1 MKNMKKT
8 QWIMIILAL
17 FLAFVA
23 PLMINS
29 EITIQDQ
36 QATKDLNSDLS
47 ASCTAAVKTA
57 KDDAVGKFL
66 YRSEDARKNAVAAFF
81 RNFSSCISVDDNTDM
96 YYVARYYV
104 PCIAMV
110 DYDGY
115 YIMYAKSYQ
124 DGSGKYKYADLIT
137 PKQSW
142 TQTYGDYIITYSLND
157 NVHVDMQSCADRY
170 SGNYKNVYQSIAKD
184 HNIDAI
190 KFMAD
195 EDTFTE
201 EKNTT
206 VISLLNEKISYYIET
221 HNSFH
226 NTAGLH
232 YDFVMPQTDK
242 DYEAKMLEKPCFLAF
257 SQGQQTPA
265 GTNYVNIYAIANTEI
280 KDDTIYYME
289 TDADGMLYYHKKD
302 CTYKSDVKNLKN
314 GTMDECAASGADP
327 CPYCVR

>member
-1 MKNMKKT
+1 MQKE
-8 QWIMIILAL
+8 QWIAIILGL
-17 FLAFVA
+17 FVSFGI
-23 PLMINS
+23 PLMLNN

-36 QATKDLNSDLS
+36 QSTKEMNSDLS

-57 KDDAVGKFL
+57 KDDAVGKYL
-66 YRSEDARKNAVAAFF
+66 YRSKEARENAVAAFF
-81 RNFSSCISVDDNTDM
+81 RNYSSCISVSDDTDM
-96 YYVARYYV
+96 YYIARYYV
-104 PCIAMV
+104 PCLAMV

-124 DGSGKYKYADLIT
+124 DAQGSYQYADMIT

-142 TQTYGDYIITYSLND
+142 TQTYGDYTVTYSLND
-157 NVHVDMQSCADRY
+157 NIHVDMQSSADRY
-170 SGNYKNVYQSIAKD
+170 SGNYKRVYQSIAKD
-184 HNIDAI
+184 HNVDAI
-190 KFMAD
+190 KFM
-195 EDTFTE
+195 ENKDTFAA

-206 VISLLNEKISYYIET
+206 VISLLNEKINYYIET

-232 YDFVMPQTDK
+232 YDFIMPQTDA

-257 SQGQQTPA
+257 AQGLQMPT
-265 GTNYVNIYAIANTEI
+265 GVNYMNIYAIANTEI

-289 TDADGMLYYHKKD
+289 TDTDGILYYHKKD
-302 CTYKSDVKNLKN
+302 CTHKGDARNLKS
-314 GTMDECAASGADP
+314 GTMDECAAFGADP

>member
-1 MKNMKKT
+1 MTKN
-8 QWIMIILAL
+8 QWILVILGL
-17 FLAFVA
+17 FIAIVT
-23 PLMINS
+23 PLMLSN
-29 EITIQDQ
+29 EITIRDQ
-36 QATKDLNSDLS
+36 QNTTELNSDLS
-47 ASCTAAVKTA
+47 ASCTAGVKAA
-57 KDDAVGKFL
+57 KDDAVGKYL
-66 YRSEDARKNAVAAFF
+66 YRSEEARKNAVAAFF
-81 RNFSSCISVDDNTDM
+81 QNFASCISVDDTTDM

-115 YIMYAKSYQ
+115 YIMYAKSYR
-124 DGSGKYKYADLIT
+124 DGNGKYQYTDMIT

-142 TQTYGDYIITYSLND
+142 TQTYGDYVVTYSLND
-157 NVHVDMQSCADRY
+157 NIHVDMKSCNDRY
-170 SGNYKNVYQSIAKD
+170 SGNYNTVYQNIAED
-184 HNIDAI
+184 HNTDAI

-195 EDTFTE
+195 KENFAA

-232 YDFVMPQTDK
+232 YDFTMPQTDK

-257 SQGQQTPA
+257 SQGQQAPA
-265 GTNYVNIYAIANTEI
+265 GVDYMNIYAIANTEI

-289 TDADGMLYYHKKD
+289 TDADGIIYYHKKD
-302 CTYKSDVKNLKN
+302 CTHKGDVNDLKS